1 MKAEGTACPL
11 MQMRLLCVF
20 MWLSCRLVCLGK
32 FQIEHCTLHARDA
45 EIDHEAHKPKVLET
59 GLFVYV

>member
-1 MKAEGTACPL
+1 
-11 MQMRLLCVF
+11 